1 MTRPLPANR
10 SPQTLA
16 LPGFVVSGI
25 PKLQGLGSSDDSARS
40 HEAQGSGHPALVF
53 ERVQMTP
60 AEPGFDRASTRS
72 SVRGP
77 THLNAFKWSV
87 AWVVTR
93 PTPRHPKISMAG
105 YLNAFKR
112 PPVRCENSPSSS
124 PFERVQMTRLRG
136 SPGVIYRPCRR
147 PILLIPI
154 PTGGPMPPPQ

>member
-1 MTRPLPANR
+1 MTKPLPLNR

-25 PKLQGLGSSDDSARS
+25 PKLQGLSPSGDSAGS
-40 HEAQGSGHPALVF
+40 LQAQGSARPAPVF

-60 AEPGFDRASTRS
+60 AEPGFGRTSIRF

-77 THLNAFKWSV
+77 THLNAFKWSL

-93 PTPRHPKISMAG
+93 PAPRHPRISTAR

-112 PPVRCENSPSSS
+112 TPRRRESSPSAS
-124 PFERVQMTRLRG
+124 PFERVQMTRRPREGQRLRC
-136 SPGVIYRPCRR
+136 RPR
-147 PILLIPI
+147 PFILLIS
-154 PTGGPMPPPQ
+154 TGATLMPPPQ

>member
-1 MTRPLPANR
+1 MTRPLPPNR

-25 PKLQGLGSSDDSARS
+25 PKLQGLSPSGDSAGS
-40 HEAQGSGHPALVF
+40 LQAQGSGRPTPVF

-77 THLNAFKWSV
+77 THLNAFKCSV
-87 AWVVTR
+87 AWATTR
-93 PTPRHPKISMAG
+93 PAPPKHPRISTAG

-112 PPVRCENSPSSS
+112 TTRRRESSPSAS
-124 PFERVQMTRLRG
+124 PFERVQMTR
-136 SPGVIYRPCRR
+136 RPREGHRLHCHPR
-147 PILLIPI
+147 PLILLIS
-154 PTGGPMPPPQ
+154 TGATPMPPPQ